1 MALFR
6 TNQARQNLND
16 WLAQDP
22 GSGSNSYGA
31 ALQSALS
38 NAASRQTP
46 AQRYNT
52 GADQNVQDYRTDYRL
67 MAQRAADTAAAGTEA
82 LSGGYGADYA
92 ASAAEQG
99 RQILMEGQH
108 DNEQALRQLAMEGY
122 AAESSQADVLT
133 QALLGAQQLET
144 AANQLAQARF
154 QAQRDFLTGEV
165 QQAQAEQDNFWG
177 NVWNGLQWL
186 AQTALRTYDNYK
198 GYTQQQVENWMDYQ
212 QFLAQEDQRQIDN
225 ERYNTEWTASR
236 EDAAWAQKMDE
247 LAFTAGRT
255 DADREYDLAMQQL
268 ALDELAYQDD
278 HAYKQAQIANM
289 GRSSGGSGSSGG
301 AGYDYSMSDLQK
313 AISGYQDAKMLGDEA
328 AMQMWASEAARMGYP
343 QYLQGLGSSS
353 AAPAASTGGNT
364 TGVGQGISGL
374 DYTSYA
380 REMRAKGYSIPE
392 IKEQFDAMR
401 GNNTITSNMPTQ
413 ADAAYVLAMANPNLT
428 DEEIYRILNGG

>member
-6 TNQARQNLND
+6 VNQARKDLNN
-16 WLAQDP
+16 WLQQDP
-22 GSGSNSYGA
+22 GRSSNNYSA
-31 ALQSALS
+31 ALQNALS
-38 NAASRQTP
+38 NAANRQTP

-52 GADQNVQDYRTDYRL
+52 GSDQNIQASRENYRL

-108 DNEQALRQLAMEGY
+108 DNEQALRQLALEGL

-133 QALLGAQQLET
+133 QALLGAQQLEMN
-144 AANQLAQARF
+144 ANQMAQARY

-165 QQAQAEQDNFWG
+165 QQAQAEKDNVLG
-177 NVWNGLQWL
+177 NLWDALVWAG
-186 AQTALRTYDNYK
+186 QTALRTYDNYK
-198 GYTQQQVENWMDYQ
+198 GYSQQQFENAFSMMQYMDALEQ
-212 QFLAQEDQRQIDN
+212 QALEN
-225 ERYNTEWTASR
+225 ERYNTEYSDSRADVAWEQALAEQQYTDSRADTAWEQGITER
-236 EDAAWAQKMDE
+236 
-247 LAFTAGRT
+247 
-255 DADREYDLAMQQL
+255 QL

-328 AMQMWASEAARMGYP
+328 AMQMWAGEAARMGYP

-353 AAPAASTGGNT
+353 AAPAASIYDA
-364 TGVGQGISGL
+364 VDL
-374 DYTSYA
+374 A
-380 REMRAKGYSIPE
+380 R
-392 IKEQFDAMR
+392 KE
-401 GNNTITSNMPTQ
+401 
-413 ADAAYVLAMANPNLT
+413 YNLT
-428 DEEIYRILNGG
+428 WDGTYRYLLDAGYNQDDIDRAMYEMQSLWG